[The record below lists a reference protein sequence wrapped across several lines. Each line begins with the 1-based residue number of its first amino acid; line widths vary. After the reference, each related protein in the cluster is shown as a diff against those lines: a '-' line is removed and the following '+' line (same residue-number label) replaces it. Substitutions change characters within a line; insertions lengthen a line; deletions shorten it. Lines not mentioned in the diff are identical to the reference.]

1 MITID
6 SPLTAVVGD
15 KATKRKRMAEGL
27 GIHTVGDL
35 LRHFPRRYV
44 KAGELTRVAQ
54 LHPGEMLTVVG
65 EIVVSE
71 LRPYRDRRTGRQ
83 AYRLETLLQTDGPR
97 LKMTFFAKN
106 QHTAQWQANRLAAG
120 RRGVFVGQVSTFRGD
135 WQLTNPQMVLFGADC
150 HTRPSVEEG
159 DDFGS

>member
-15 KATKRKRMAEGL
+15 KATKRKRMTEGL

-44 KAGELTRVAQ
+44 KAGELTRVAE

-65 EIVVSE
+65 EIVASE
-71 LRPYRDRRTGRQ
+71 LRPYRDRRSTWRGGRSWRRTTS
-83 AYRLETLLQTDGPR
+83 AASGRRSRAPCR
-97 LKMTFFAKN
+97 
-106 QHTAQWQANRLAAG
+106 AG
-120 RRGVFVGQVSTFRGD
+120 RPAGGCGGPGR
-135 WQLTNPQMVLFGADC
+135 C
-150 HTRPSVEEG
+150 
-159 DDFGS
+159 